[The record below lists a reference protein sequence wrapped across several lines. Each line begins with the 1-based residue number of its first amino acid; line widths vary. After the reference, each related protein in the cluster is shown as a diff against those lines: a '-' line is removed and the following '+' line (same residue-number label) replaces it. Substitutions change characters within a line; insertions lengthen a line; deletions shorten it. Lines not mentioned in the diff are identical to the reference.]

1 MKYSL
6 IANPEHSENEI
17 NVAKIIEKLKDVEL
31 ETRTAELIGKEGV
44 SIDELSGDTLIVLG
58 GDGTIL
64 YALQHVNIPI
74 FPINT
79 GSVGFLSE
87 TAANENYD
95 EYLTNL
101 EEGKYEIEDVQRLD
115 LFCNNLKMGTA
126 LNEVVLHA
134 AHVSKIQTFEI
145 KVNKQS
151 IETVRSDGII
161 IATPTGSTA
170 YAMSVGSPII
180 NPNVPCFVIVAIAP
194 YSMNSRPIII
204 SDKGMLTIKILTEK
218 ETVMVMDGQEEIS
231 INMED
236 NIELKRSEEPAKII
250 RFSTTFFERMNTKL
264 RKEK

>member
-1 MKYSL
+1 VKYSL

-17 NVAKIIEKLKDVEL
+17 HVAKIIEKLKDVEL
-31 ETRTAELIGKEGV
+31 ETRTAELVGKEGV
-44 SIDELSGDTLIVLG
+44 SIDNLSGDILIVLG

-95 EYLTNL
+95 EYLDKL
-101 EEGKYEIEDVQRLD
+101 EKEKYEIEDVQRLD
-115 LFCNNLKMGTA
+115 LFCNKLKMGTA

-145 KVNKQS
+145 KVNNQT

-180 NPNVPCFVIVAIAP
+180 NPNVSCFVIVAIAP

-204 SDKGMLTIKILTEK
+204 SDEETLSINILTEK
-218 ETVMVMDGQEEIS
+218 ETVMVMDGQEEIA
-231 INMED
+231 IKIED
-236 NIELKRSEEPAKII
+236 DVEIKRSNTPAKLI

-264 RKEK
+264 RREE

>member
-17 NVAKIIEKLKDVEL
+17 HVAKIVEKLKDVEL
-31 ETRTAELIGKEGV
+31 EARTAELIGKEGV
-44 SIDELSGDTLIVLG
+44 SIDNLSGDVLIVLG

-64 YALQHVNIPI
+64 YTLQHINIPI

-87 TAANENYD
+87 TAANNDYNRYLD
-95 EYLTNL
+95 EL
-101 EEGKYEIEDVQRLD
+101 EKKNYEIEDVQRVD
-115 LFCNNLKMGTA
+115 LFCNKLKMGTA
-126 LNEVVLHA
+126 LNEVVIHA
-134 AHVSKIQTFEI
+134 AHVSRIQTFEI
-145 KVNKQS
+145 KVNDQS

-180 NPNVPCFVIVAIAP
+180 NPNVPCFIIVAIAP

-204 SDKGMLTIKILTEK
+204 SDEETLSIKILTDK
-218 ETVMVMDGQEEIS
+218 ETVMVMDGQEEIA

-236 NIELKRSEEPAKII
+236 DIEIKRSEEPAKLI
-250 RFSTTFFERMNTKL
+250 RFSTSFFERMNTKL
-264 RKEK
+264 RKEE

>member
-17 NVAKIIEKLKDVEL
+17 HVAKIIEKLKDVEL

-44 SIDELSGDTLIVLG
+44 SIDDLSGDILIVLG

-101 EEGKYEIEDVQRLD
+101 EKEKYEIEDVQRLD

-145 KVNKQS
+145 KVNNQS

-180 NPNVPCFVIVAIAP
+180 NPNVPCFLIVAIAP

-204 SDKGMLTIKILTEK
+204 SDKETLSIKILTEK

-236 NIELKRSEEPAKII
+236 NIELKCSEEPAKII

>member
-17 NVAKIIEKLKDVEL
+17 HVAKIIEKLKDVEL
-31 ETRTAELIGKEGV
+31 ETHTAELIGKEGV
-44 SIDELSGDTLIVLG
+44 SIDELSGDILIVLG

-87 TAANENYD
+87 TASNENYD

-101 EEGKYEIEDVQRLD
+101 EKGKYEIEDVQRLD
-115 LFCNNLKMGTA
+115 LFCNDLKMGTA

-145 KVNKQS
+145 KINNQN

-180 NPNVPCFVIVAIAP
+180 NPNVPCFIIVAIAP

-204 SDKGMLTIKILTEK
+204 SDEETLAIKILTEK

-231 INMED
+231 INMKD

>member
-17 NVAKIIEKLKDVEL
+17 HVAKIVEKLKDVEL
-31 ETRTAELIGKEGV
+31 EARTAELIGKEGV
-44 SIDELSGDTLIVLG
+44 SIDNLSGDVLIVLG

-64 YALQHVNIPI
+64 YTLQHINIPI

-87 TAANENYD
+87 TAANNDYNRYLD
-95 EYLTNL
+95 EL
-101 EEGKYEIEDVQRLD
+101 EKKNYEIEDVQRID
-115 LFCNNLKMGTA
+115 LFCNKLKMGTA

-134 AHVSKIQTFEI
+134 AHVSRIQTFEI
-145 KVNKQS
+145 KVNDQS

-204 SDKGMLTIKILTEK
+204 SDEETLSIKILTDK
-218 ETVMVMDGQEEIS
+218 ETVMVMDGQEEIA

-236 NIELKRSEEPAKII
+236 DIEINRSEEPAKLI
-250 RFSTTFFERMNTKL
+250 RFSTSFFERMNTKL
-264 RKEK
+264 RKEE

>member
-17 NVAKIIEKLKDVEL
+17 HVAKLIEKLKDVEL

-101 EEGKYEIEDVQRLD
+101 EKGKYEIEDVQRLD

-145 KVNKQS
+145 KINNQS

-180 NPNVPCFVIVAIAP
+180 NPNVSCFVIVAIAP

-204 SDKGMLTIKILTEK
+204 SDEETLAIKILTEK

-231 INMED
+231 INMKD